1 MNQTKKLIFSI
12 LLSVLIISLDLVTK
26 FYAKENINLL
36 IPGMEIFKGL
46 NFVYVE
52 NKGISFGI
60 FSNLNISFFLGIIS
74 FLISTYILYLIYNSN
89 ERLEIF
95 SLSLILGGAVG
106 NGYERLTQ
114 EFVVDFIDIYYANFH
129 WPAFNLADA
138 FITIGAIFFLLSI
151 IKTR

>member
-1 MNQTKKLIFSI
+1 MSQTKKLIFSI
-12 LLSVLIISLDLVTK
+12 LLSVLIISLDLITK

-36 IPGMEIFKGL
+36 IPGMEIVKGL

-74 FLISTYILYLIYNSN
+74 FLISVYILYLIYYSN
-89 ERLEIF
+89 EKLEVF

-138 FITIGAIFFLLSI
+138 FITIGAFFFLLSI

>member
-1 MNQTKKLIFSI
+1 MSQTKKLIFSI
-12 LLSVLIISLDLVTK
+12 LLSVLIISLDLITK

-36 IPGMEIFKGL
+36 IPGMEIVKGL

-74 FLISTYILYLIYNSN
+74 FLISVYILYLIYYSN
-89 ERLEIF
+89 EKLEVF

-138 FITIGAIFFLLSI
+138 FITIGAIFFLYSI

>member
-1 MNQTKKLIFSI
+1 MSQTKKLIFSI
-12 LLSVLIISLDLVTK
+12 LLSFLIISLDLITK

-36 IPGMEIFKGL
+36 IPGMEIVKGL

-74 FLISTYILYLIYNSN
+74 FLISVYILYLIYYSN
-89 ERLEIF
+89 EKLEVF

-114 EFVVDFIDIYYANFH
+114 EFVVDFIDIYYVNFH

-138 FITIGAIFFLLSI
+138 FITIGAIFFLYSI

>member
-95 SLSLILGGAVG
+95 SLSLILGGALG

>member
-1 MNQTKKLIFSI
+1 MSQTKKLIFSI
-12 LLSVLIISLDLVTK
+12 LLSVLIISLDLITK

-36 IPGMEIFKGL
+36 IPGMEIVKGL

-74 FLISTYILYLIYNSN
+74 FLISVYILYLIYYSN
-89 ERLEIF
+89 EKLEVF

-114 EFVVDFIDIYYANFH
+114 EFVVDFIDIYYVNFH

-138 FITIGAIFFLLSI
+138 FITIGAIFFLYSI

>member
-89 ERLEIF
+89 EKLEIF

-106 NGYERLTQ
+106 NGFERLTQ

>member
-138 FITIGAIFFLLSI
+138 FITIGAIFFLSSI

>member
-1 MNQTKKLIFSI
+1 MNQTKKLIFSL
-12 LLSVLIISLDLVTK
+12 LLSGFIISLDLITK
-26 FYAKENINLL
+26 FYVKENINLL
-36 IPGMEIFKGL
+36 ISNMEIFKGL

-52 NKGISFGI
+52 NQGISFGI

-89 ERLEIF
+89 EKLEIF

-106 NGYERLTQ
+106 NGFERLTQ
-114 EFVVDFIDIYYANFH
+114 EFVIDFIDIYYANFH

-138 FITIGAIFFLLSI
+138 FITIGAFFFLLSI

>member
-1 MNQTKKLIFSI
+1 MNQTKKLIFSL
-12 LLSVLIISLDLVTK
+12 LLSGFIIFLDLITK
-26 FYAKENINLL
+26 FYVKENINLL
-36 IPGMEIFKGL
+36 ISNMEIFKGL

-52 NKGISFGI
+52 NQGISFGI

-89 ERLEIF
+89 EKLEIF

-106 NGYERLTQ
+106 NGFERLTQ
-114 EFVVDFIDIYYANFH
+114 EFVIDFIDIYYANFH

-138 FITIGAIFFLLSI
+138 FITIGAFFFLLSI

>member
-52 NKGISFGI
+52 NKGISFVYFQI
-60 FSNLNISFFLGIIS
+60 
-74 FLISTYILYLIYNSN
+74 
-89 ERLEIF
+89 
-95 SLSLILGGAVG
+95 
-106 NGYERLTQ
+106 
-114 EFVVDFIDIYYANFH
+114 
-129 WPAFNLADA
+129 
-138 FITIGAIFFLLSI
+138 
-151 IKTR
+151 

>member
-1 MNQTKKLIFSI
+1 MSQTKKLIFSV
-12 LLSVLIISLDLVTK
+12 LLSVLIISLDLITK

-36 IPGMEIFKGL
+36 IPGMEIVKGL

-74 FLISTYILYLIYNSN
+74 FLISVYILYLIYYSN
-89 ERLEIF
+89 EKLEVF

-114 EFVVDFIDIYYANFH
+114 EFVVDFIDIYYVNFH

-138 FITIGAIFFLLSI
+138 FITIGAIFFLYSI

>member
-1 MNQTKKLIFSI
+1 MSQTKKLIFSI
-12 LLSVLIISLDLVTK
+12 LLSVLIISLDLITK

-36 IPGMEIFKGL
+36 IPGIEIVKGL

-74 FLISTYILYLIYNSN
+74 FLISVYILYLIYYSN
-89 ERLEIF
+89 EKLEVF

-114 EFVVDFIDIYYANFH
+114 EFVVDFIDIYYVNFH

-138 FITIGAIFFLLSI
+138 FITIGAIFFLYSI

>member
-1 MNQTKKLIFSI
+1 MTQTKKLIFSI

-95 SLSLILGGAVG
+95 SLSLILGGALG

>member
-1 MNQTKKLIFSI
+1 MNQTKKINFSI

-74 FLISTYILYLIYNSN
+74 FLISTYILYLIY
-89 ERLEIF
+89 
-95 SLSLILGGAVG
+95 
-106 NGYERLTQ
+106 T
-114 EFVVDFIDIYYANFH
+114 VVMRGLRY
-129 WPAFNLADA
+129 
-138 FITIGAIFFLLSI
+138 FLF
-151 IKTR
+151 R

>member
-95 SLSLILGGAVG
+95 SLSLILGGALG

-138 FITIGAIFFLLSI
+138 FITIGAIFFLSSI

>member
-89 ERLEIF
+89 EKLEIF

>member
-89 ERLEIF
+89 EKLEIF

-114 EFVVDFIDIYYANFH
+114 EFVVDFIDIYYANFN

-138 FITIGAIFFLLSI
+138 FITIGAIFFLSSI

>member
-89 ERLEIF
+89 EKLEIF

-138 FITIGAIFFLLSI
+138 FITIGAIFFLYSI

>member
-1 MNQTKKLIFSI
+1 
-12 LLSVLIISLDLVTK
+12 
-26 FYAKENINLL
+26 
-36 IPGMEIFKGL
+36 MEIFKGL

-52 NKGISFGI
+52 NQGISFGI

-89 ERLEIF
+89 EKLEIF

>member
-1 MNQTKKLIFSI
+1 MSQTKKLIFSI
-12 LLSVLIISLDLVTK
+12 LLSVLIISLDLITK

-36 IPGMEIFKGL
+36 IPGMEIVKGL

-74 FLISTYILYLIYNSN
+74 FLISVYILYLIYYSN
-89 ERLEIF
+89 EKLEVF

-114 EFVVDFIDIYYANFH
+114 EFVVDFIYIYYVNFH

-138 FITIGAIFFLLSI
+138 FITIGAIFFLYSI